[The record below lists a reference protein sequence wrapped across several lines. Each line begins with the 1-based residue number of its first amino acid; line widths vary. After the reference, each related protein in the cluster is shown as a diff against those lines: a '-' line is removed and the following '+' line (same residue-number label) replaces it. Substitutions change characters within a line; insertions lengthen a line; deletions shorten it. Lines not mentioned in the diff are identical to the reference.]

1 MDILQGMAAIIIG
14 YLLGGF
20 PTAYIVAK
28 LRKGIDIREVG
39 VRNMGAGNTIR
50 EIGKLEGAVVA
61 IVDIGKGTA
70 VIYIALAL
78 GVSLPWVLGAGVA
91 ALIGHSFPVYI
102 GFRGGQGAAT
112 IIGIFFAL
120 TPEAMAITLIPLAVV
135 LYLTKDTFA
144 SIFVISPV
152 LPALIWVFESSL
164 ILAVYAL
171 GVIAF
176 VIYRNKHRLNEIKVL
191 FVKSKE

>member
-1 MDILQGMAAIIIG
+1 MDILLGIAAIIIG

-20 PTAYIVAK
+20 PTAYIVGR

-50 EIGKLEGAVVA
+50 EIGKLEGAVVS

-70 VIYIALAL
+70 VIFIAQAL
-78 GVSLPWVLGAGVA
+78 GVSLPWVLGTGFA
-91 ALIGHSFPVYI
+91 AILGHNYPIYI

-120 TPEAMAITLIPLAVV
+120 APVAMGICLIPLATV
-135 LYLTKDTFA
+135 LYFTRDTFA
-144 SIFVISPV
+144 SIFVVSPV
-152 LPALIWVFESSL
+152 LPVLVGIFESSL
-164 ILAVYAL
+164 ILAGYAL
-171 GVIAF
+171 VVVLYVMF
-176 VIYRNKHRLNEIKVL
+176 RNRHRFNEVKAL
-191 FVKSKE
+191 FVKRK

>member
-1 MDILQGMAAIIIG
+1 MDILLGIAAIVIG

-20 PTAYIVAK
+20 PIAYIVAR

-50 EIGKLEGAVVA
+50 EIGKWEGAIVA

-78 GVSLPWVLGAGVA
+78 EVSLPWVLGAGA
-91 ALIGHSFPVYI
+91 AAILGHAFPVYI

-120 TPEAMAITLIPLAVV
+120 APEAMAITLIPLAIV
-135 LYLTKDTFA
+135 LYFTKDTFA
-144 SIFVISPV
+144 SIFVVSPV
-152 LPALIWVFESSL
+152 LPALVWIFESSL
-164 ILAVYAL
+164 ILTVYAL
-171 GVIAF
+171 GVIGF
-176 VIYRNKHRLNEIKVL
+176 VIFRNKHRLNEVKAI
-191 FVKSKE
+191 FVKNKE